1 MKNKKIIIII
11 SLILI
16 VVFLYTY
23 SIIKVDITRYT
34 VKSDKISNQF
44 DDYTIVQLS
53 DFHSKGYKDTT
64 GIIIKEI
71 ENINPDII
79 VMTGDMVSFD
89 MENIDE
95 FQKLIKF
102 LASNYPIYYING
114 NHEELVD
121 MLKPKEY
128 STFLKDIKDLGVTVL
143 KNNCIEL
150 IKGEESINLY
160 EINIPLDEESGL
172 YVTSEQL
179 DDNYINDT
187 LSNVDENKFNILLAH
202 NPLFID
208 NYSEWGADLVLS
220 GHMHGG
226 IIRIPII
233 GVGIASPEKDYFPKY
248 DAGEFK
254 IGDTTMIVNRGI
266 GTSSS
271 GLRIFNKPEISVITL
286 ESK

>member
-1 MKNKKIIIII
+1 MKNKKIITII

-44 DDYTIVQLS
+44 EDYTIVQLS

-71 ENINPDII
+71 EKINPDII

-95 FQKLIKF
+95 FQKLINS
-102 LASNYPIYYING
+102 LATNYPIYYING
-114 NHEELVD
+114 NHEELVG

-128 STFLKDIKDLGVTVL
+128 DTFLKDIKDLGVAVL

-160 EINIPLDEESGL
+160 EIDIPLEEESGL

-179 DDNYINDT
+179 DDNYINYT
-187 LSNVDENKFNILLAH
+187 LSNVDKNKFNILLAH

-208 NYSEWGADLVLS
+208 DYSEWGADLVLS

>member
-1 MKNKKIIIII
+1 MKNKKIII

-71 ENINPDII
+71 ENINPDIVVI
-79 VMTGDMVSFD
+79 TGDMMSFD

-95 FQKLIKF
+95 FQKLIKS
-102 LASNYPIYYING
+102 LATNYPIYYING
-114 NHEELVD
+114 NHEELVEI
-121 MLKPKEY
+121 LKPKEY
-128 STFLKDIKDLGVTVL
+128 DAFLKEIKDLGVTVL

-160 EINIPLDEESGL
+160 EIDIPLDE
-172 YVTSEQL
+172 
-179 DDNYINDT
+179 
-187 LSNVDENKFNILLAH
+187 
-202 NPLFID
+202 
-208 NYSEWGADLVLS
+208 
-220 GHMHGG
+220 
-226 IIRIPII
+226 
-233 GVGIASPEKDYFPKY
+233 
-248 DAGEFK
+248 
-254 IGDTTMIVNRGI
+254 
-266 GTSSS
+266 
-271 GLRIFNKPEISVITL
+271 
-286 ESK
+286 

>member
-114 NHEELVD
+114 NNEELVE

-128 STFLKDIKDLGVTVL
+128 GTFLKDIKDLGVTVL

>member
-71 ENINPDII
+71 ENINPDIV

-95 FQKLIKF
+95 FQKLIKS
-102 LASNYPIYYING
+102 LATNYPIYYING
-114 NHEELVD
+114 NHEELVEI
-121 MLKPKEY
+121 LKPKEY
-128 STFLKDIKDLGVTVL
+128 GTFLKDIKDLGVTVL

-150 IKGEESINLY
+150 IKGEEAINLY